1 MTEYTV
7 TYTAE
12 ITEIYKCPEP
22 SVTMEEH
29 LMHQRKQL
37 IEKGDIRA
45 AHVKV
50 KDYKVFV
57 NDKTKN
63 KNKP

>member
-12 ITEIYKCPEP
+12 ITEIYQTSEYDVSK
-22 SVTMEEH
+22 EEY
-29 LMHQRKQL
+29 LCKYREQL
-37 IEKGDIRA
+37 IRKGNINATHA
-45 AHVKV
+45 AVR
-50 KDYKVFV
+50 DYKVFI